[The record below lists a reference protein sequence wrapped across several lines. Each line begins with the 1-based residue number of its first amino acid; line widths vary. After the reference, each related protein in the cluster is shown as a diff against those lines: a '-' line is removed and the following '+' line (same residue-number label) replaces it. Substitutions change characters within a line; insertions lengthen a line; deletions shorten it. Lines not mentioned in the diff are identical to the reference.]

1 MKIIMR
7 VSPLFL
13 AAAVILSG
21 CAGDKPDPMATPE
34 EQDLALQGLDIPM
47 DEITEGLAFSEPRPE
62 DALILK
68 DVHFDFDKSDIRP
81 EDKDILNGIAQWMSN
96 HPDAFLQI
104 EGHCDERGTNEYNV
118 ALGERR
124 ALSVRSYL
132 TALGTNP
139 NRLLTVSYGE
149 EKPLCTES
157 NESCWARNRRA
168 HFLVDYGEE
177 TAGMEEPLPPEDIE
191 VEIEEEAVVE
201 EEVATP
207 MVEEVEIEEVEV
219 EEEEIIVETPA
230 APEESEPE
238 EASRPRTRSI
248 GRYHY

>member
-1 MKIIMR
+1 MKIILR
-7 VSPLFL
+7 NSPLVL
-13 AAAVILSG
+13 AAALLLAG
-21 CAGDKPDPMATPE
+21 CASDKPDPMATPRQ
-34 EQDLALQGLDIPM
+34 QDMALQGLDIPM
-47 DEITEGLAFSEPRPE
+47 GEITEGLAFSEPLPE

-68 DVHFDFDKSDIRP
+68 DIHFDFDKSEIK
-81 EDKDILNGIAQWMSN
+81 EKDKDILAGISQWLLN

-149 EKPLCTES
+149 EKPVCTES
-157 NESCWARNRRA
+157 TESCWARNRRA

-177 TAGMEEPLPPEDIE
+177 EAGADFEEPMTPAEMESEVEEIE
-191 VEIEEEAVVE
+191 VEEI
-201 EEVATP
+201 EVATP
-207 MVEEVEIEEVEV
+207 MVEEVVIEDEVIEETPPSRQETAVER
-219 EEEEIIVETPA
+219 
-230 APEESEPE
+230 EP
-238 EASRPRTRSI
+238 RTRTRSI